1 MPNLETNFRLL
12 LILAFSGFIIWITKY
27 RSKKMRNINR
37 HKSSDKQSIM
47 TESSFALTI
56 LLIVEITV
64 TVGTMVLTV
73 FFNLSLPIK
82 IAVSAILIPDS
93 IISMIFTISTAV
105 KERKSTGDF
114 YFGSRFEILGFCLV
128 MIAWSVIIFLI

>member
-1 MPNLETNFRLL
+1 
-12 LILAFSGFIIWITKY
+12 
-27 RSKKMRNINR
+27 MRNINR
-37 HKSSDKQSIM
+37 HKSSDKQSII
-47 TESSFALTI
+47 TKSSFALTI
-56 LLIVEITV
+56 LLIVGITV

-105 KERKSTGDF
+105 KERKSNAGDF
-114 YFGSRFEILGFCLV
+114 YFGSRLEILGFCLV

>member
-1 MPNLETNFRLL
+1 
-12 LILAFSGFIIWITKY
+12 
-27 RSKKMRNINR
+27 MRNINR
-37 HKSSDKQSIM
+37 HKSSDKQSII
-47 TESSFALTI
+47 TKSSFALTI
-56 LLIVEITV
+56 LLMVGITV

-114 YFGSRFEILGFCLV
+114 YFGNRLEIFAFCLV
-128 MIAWSVIIFLI
+128 MVIWAIVIFVI

>member
-1 MPNLETNFRLL
+1 
-12 LILAFSGFIIWITKY
+12 
-27 RSKKMRNINR
+27 MRNINR

-56 LLIVEITV
+56 LLIVGITV

-73 FFNLSLPIK
+73 FFNFSLPIK

-114 YFGSRFEILGFCLV
+114 YFGSRLEIFGFCLV

>member
-1 MPNLETNFRLL
+1 
-12 LILAFSGFIIWITKY
+12 
-27 RSKKMRNINR
+27 MRNINR

-47 TESSFALTI
+47 TKSGFALTI
-56 LLIVEITV
+56 LLIVGIII
-64 TVGTMVLTV
+64 TVGTMILTV
-73 FFNLSLPIK
+73 FFRLSLPIK

-105 KERKSTGDF
+105 KERNSTGDF
-114 YFGSRFEILGFCLV
+114 FFGNRIQIFGFCLV

>member
-1 MPNLETNFRLL
+1 M
-12 LILAFSGFIIWITKY
+12 KY
-27 RSKKMRNINR
+27 TSR
-37 HKSSDKQSIM
+37 HKSSDKQKIM
-47 TESSFALTI
+47 TKSSFTLAI
-56 LLIVEITV
+56 LLIVGIIV

-93 IISMIFTISTAV
+93 IISMILTISTAV

-114 YFGSRFEILGFCLV
+114 YFGSRLEIFGFCLV

>member
-1 MPNLETNFRLL
+1 
-12 LILAFSGFIIWITKY
+12 
-27 RSKKMRNINR
+27 MRNINR

-56 LLIVEITV
+56 LLIVGITV

-82 IAVSAILIPDS
+82 IAVSAILIPDRHYTPLEAKVLD
-93 IISMIFTISTAV
+93 MAL
-105 KERKSTGDF
+105 
-114 YFGSRFEILGFCLV
+114 RFSV
-128 MIAWSVIIFLI
+128 ML

>member
-1 MPNLETNFRLL
+1 
-12 LILAFSGFIIWITKY
+12 
-27 RSKKMRNINR
+27 MRNINR

-47 TESSFALTI
+47 AESSFALTI
-56 LLIVEITV
+56 LLIVGITV

-82 IAVSAILIPDS
+82 IAVLIPDS

>member
-1 MPNLETNFRLL
+1 
-12 LILAFSGFIIWITKY
+12 
-27 RSKKMRNINR
+27 MRNINR

-56 LLIVEITV
+56 LLIVGITV

-82 IAVSAILIPDS
+82 IAVSAILISDS
-93 IISMIFTISTAV
+93 IISMIFTISTDV

-128 MIAWSVIIFLI
+128 MIAWYVIIFLI

>member
-1 MPNLETNFRLL
+1 M
-12 LILAFSGFIIWITKY
+12 KY
-27 RSKKMRNINR
+27 TNR
-37 HKSSDKQSIM
+37 HKSPDKQKIM
-47 TESSFALTI
+47 TKSSFVLTI
-56 LLIVEITV
+56 LLIVGIII

-73 FFNLSLPIK
+73 FFKLSLPIK

-93 IISMIFTISTAV
+93 IISMILTISTAV

-114 YFGSRFEILGFCLV
+114 YFGSRLQIFGFCIV

>member
-1 MPNLETNFRLL
+1 
-12 LILAFSGFIIWITKY
+12 
-27 RSKKMRNINR
+27 MRNINR

-56 LLIVEITV
+56 LLIVGIII
-64 TVGTMVLTV
+64 TVGTMILTV

-105 KERKSTGDF
+105 KEHKSTGDF

>member
-1 MPNLETNFRLL
+1 
-12 LILAFSGFIIWITKY
+12 
-27 RSKKMRNINR
+27 MRNINR

-56 LLIVEITV
+56 LLIVGITV

-128 MIAWSVIIFLI
+128 MIAWSVIIFLIWGLLCLKLMKHPCVSKWLKNAETKSLN